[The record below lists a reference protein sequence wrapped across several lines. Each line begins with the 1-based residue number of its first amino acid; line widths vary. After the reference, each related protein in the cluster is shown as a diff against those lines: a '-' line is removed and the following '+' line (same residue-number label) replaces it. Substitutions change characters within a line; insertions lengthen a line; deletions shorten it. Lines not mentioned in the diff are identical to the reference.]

1 MQSIARLLPALLLA
15 ACSSVVPSTLA
26 MLATTSPIK
35 ADPGAMAVALIL
47 PPGIAVKPNTAELK
61 ISMARADTGEQ
72 RSGRYTLIDA
82 KETPSNISLAA
93 GETLHVFQ
101 LSLKDADDM
110 RRLQAEFAVWETEVP
125 KGDGHG
131 SLSLGL
137 GGCSVNGGPTKDA
150 VASAYIR
157 TKADGTFSPLID
169 RDPLGKLLGTDLST
183 AIKPCP

>member
-1 MQSIARLLPALLLA
+1 MHPIVRFLPALLLA

-61 ISMARADTGEQ
+61 IGIARADTGEQ
-72 RSGRYTLIDA
+72 RLGRYILIDA
-82 KETPSNISLAA
+82 NVTPSNISVAA

-101 LSLKDADDM
+101 LSPKDADDM
-110 RRLQAEFAVWETEVP
+110 RRLQAELAVWEAEVP

-131 SLSLGL
+131 SLSVGL
-137 GGCSVNGGPTKDA
+137 GGCSVDGGPAKDA
-150 VASAYIR
+150 VTSAYIR
-157 TKADGTFSPLID
+157 TTAGGAFLPLID
-169 RDPLGKLLGTDLST
+169 REPLGKLLGTDLST
-183 AIKPCP
+183 VIKPCP